1 MLADEVKKLKRQSAC
16 SQRVQD
22 VRKVFKEMIL
32 MQGERGTHNSI
43 RDAQMAVTNW
53 AQASSQKR

>member
-22 VRKVFKEMIL
+22 VRKVFKEIIL
-32 MQGERGTHNSI
+32 MQGERCTHNSI
-43 RDAQMAVTNW
+43 RDTQLAVTNW

>member
-1 MLADEVKKLKRQSAC
+1 MLADEVKKLKTQSAC
-16 SQRVQD
+16 SERVQD
-22 VRKVFKEMIL
+22 VRKVFKEIMF

-43 RDAQMAVTNW
+43 RDTQMAVTNW